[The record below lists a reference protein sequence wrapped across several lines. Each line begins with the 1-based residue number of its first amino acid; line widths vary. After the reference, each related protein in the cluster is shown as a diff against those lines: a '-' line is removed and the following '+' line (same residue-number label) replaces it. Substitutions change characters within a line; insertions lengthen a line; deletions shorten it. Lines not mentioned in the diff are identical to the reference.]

1 MRISPIRNEGLCWSG
16 TTLKRGENVGHN
28 PPDASPSVVSPGGW
42 AGLMPG
48 VLPVRDVST
57 DEVSG
62 VDPRPATPCGPSA
75 SASIR
80 ASTTDVLVTSRAG
93 AAGDLLEGVDR
104 TTGQPR
110 WSYEVHG
117 NRRARLVAASDDL
130 IAFVVGDVGELVAFD
145 ATTSVE
151 RWRAPGR
158 LDLALPS
165 RTGSGQTDPVLV
177 RTGAGTGAP
186 VSITA
191 LAPATGRQR
200 WVRGLGPSIS
210 GAAATGSNLVAF
222 ERDGYRALDSATG
235 QRRWKIGLEQG
246 VVGVPGMSSRD
257 LFLVGGCPLTR
268 AD

>member
-145 ATTSVE
+145 ATTGVE
-151 RWRAPGR
+151 RGGHPVVSIRPCPRELARVRPTPSSYGPAPGPER
-158 LDLALPS
+158 RSPS
-165 RTGSGQTDPVLV
+165 PPWPPQRAGNAGCAVSAHRSPGPPPPDRTSWPSNVT
-177 RTGAGTGAP
+177 
-186 VSITA
+186 
-191 LAPATGRQR
+191 ATG
-200 WVRGLGPSIS
+200 PSTPQPGS
-210 GAAATGSNLVAF
+210 AAGRSAWS
-222 ERDGYRALDSATG
+222 RASSA
-235 QRRWKIGLEQG
+235 
-246 VVGVPGMSSRD
+246 
-257 LFLVGGCPLTR
+257 CP
-268 AD
+268 A